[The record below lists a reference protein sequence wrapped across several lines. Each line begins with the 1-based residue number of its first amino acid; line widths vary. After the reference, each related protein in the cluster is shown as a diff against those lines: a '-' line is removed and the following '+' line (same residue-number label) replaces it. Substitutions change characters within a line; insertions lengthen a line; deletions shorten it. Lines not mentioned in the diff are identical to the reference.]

1 MDTTVNSQ
9 TSFVQHSADMKW
21 RSLRVPVVIFCVYIT
36 LVTATADTQFPD
48 DFLWGAATAAYQIE
62 GGWNADGMY
71 QNRVCAF
78 DFSYL
83 IYSRVT
89 SREKRISFATH
100 QFTIKNRSYC
110 GISIK
115 F

>member
-1 MDTTVNSQ
+1 MDTTVHSQ

-21 RSLRVPVVIFCVYIT
+21 RSVCVPVVIFCVYIT

-71 QNRVCAF
+71 QNRFRAF

-83 IYSRVT
+83 IYNRVT
-89 SREKRISFATH
+89 SREKRISLPC
-100 QFTIKNRSYC
+100 IN
-110 GISIK
+110 
-115 F
+115 